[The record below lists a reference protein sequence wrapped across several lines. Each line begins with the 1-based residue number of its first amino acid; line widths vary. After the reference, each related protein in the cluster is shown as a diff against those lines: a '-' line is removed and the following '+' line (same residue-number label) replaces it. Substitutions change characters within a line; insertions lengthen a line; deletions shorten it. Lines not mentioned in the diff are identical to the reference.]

1 MKTIYV
7 GNIPFRSSESE
18 LRELFEEHG
27 QVYSVKLISDRTTG
41 RPRGFGF
48 LEMDDEKGARAISAL
63 NNADFQGR
71 NLKVNESHMRKP
83 QPLLRS
89 KSTN

>member
-27 QVYSVKLISDRTTG
+27 HVYSVKLISDRTTG

-48 LEMDDEKGARAISAL
+48 LEMDDETGTHAISAL
-63 NNADFQGR
+63 NNTDFHGR
-71 NLKVNESHMRKP
+71 NINVNESKMRKP
-83 QPLLRS
+83 QPRLRN